1 MKTIEE
7 WLKLAES
14 RLKEVDIKSARLD
27 AELILAG
34 VFGVERTYLHT
45 HPKKK
50 ISKKREFHA
59 NNWLKKREK
68 RIPLAYIFGWK
79 DFFGR
84 NFKVTPDV
92 LVPRPETENMIE
104 LYKKIMQTNDVIL
117 DIGAGSGVIAITIKL
132 ENPESQVIASDISE
146 LAINVANKNAKNL
159 GAKIEFLKSDLTEDI
174 PQNILEKV
182 NIITA
187 NLPYV
192 DKTWVDFEAQNELHY
207 EPQIALYANDSG
219 LELIKKLIQQCSE
232 KCPNLKYLLLEAD
245 PEQFESIENET
256 RLNGFRKNNEQDYII
271 VFERI

>member
-34 VFGVERTYLHT
+34 VFGAERTYLHT

-68 RIPLAYIFGWK
+68 RIPLAYIFGQK

-92 LVPRPETENMIE
+92 LVPRPETENMIG
-104 LYKKIMQTNDVIL
+104 LYKKIMQPNDVIL
-117 DIGAGSGVIAITIKL
+117 DIGTGSGVIAITTKL
-132 ENPESQVIASDISE
+132 ENPNSQVIASDISE
-146 LAINVANKNAKNL
+146 LAINVARKNAKNL

-192 DKTWVDFEAQNELHY
+192 DKTWVDSATQNELHH
-207 EPQIALYANDSG
+207 EPQIALYASDNG
-219 LELIKKLIQQCSE
+219 LELIKKLIQQCQK

-245 PEQFESIENET
+245 PEQFEAVENEA
-256 RLNGFRKNNEQDYII
+256 RLNGFKIGERQDYII
-271 VFERI
+271 SLKK